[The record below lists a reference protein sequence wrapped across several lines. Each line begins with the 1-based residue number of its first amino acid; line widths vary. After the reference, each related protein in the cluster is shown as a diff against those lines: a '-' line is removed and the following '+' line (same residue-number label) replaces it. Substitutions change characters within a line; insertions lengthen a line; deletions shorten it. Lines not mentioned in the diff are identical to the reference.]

1 MRRTLA
7 FITFAALAAAPSSA
21 ANRAC
26 NSTLVGQTVCR
37 NATNL
42 VLFYD
47 APLAAFQD
55 LRDAIVTVE
64 NYQTEVPCNAVRAF
78 DQLTNGAPS
87 KVLVAAGVT
96 PDGCTLGVN
105 VANPQTTGDF
115 ADAII
120 DRLLRNKVI
129 AWKFQAA
136 LDAVEDISTIPTPDT
151 GAP

>member
-1 MRRTLA
+1 MRRLITLLVL
-7 FITFAALAAAPSSA
+7 AALAAAPSFA

-26 NSTLVGQTVCR
+26 NSTLVSQTVCR

-64 NYQTEVPCNAVRAF
+64 NYQSQVNCTATRQF

-87 KVLVAAGVT
+87 KVLVTAGVT
-96 PDGCTLGVN
+96 PDGCTLDTQ

-136 LDAVEDISTIPTPDT
+136 LDAVEDITTIPTPDT